1 MLWQRFWLDLCTEQ
15 VVSAKAWAN
24 QFLPCSSSGIALFG
38 MRTVQADSCLNS
50 EQIDTRFISVGGQ
63 EGGWGG
69 GGAFLAGDPNFTRV
83 CQESFFFTPPG
94 GTSVE
99 VHIRGLAHYL
109 QANNAFACQW
119 CVIPPICTST
129 TSTQV
134 ETQSRLWFFLPQRV
148 PSACRKSSHLP
159 IWNIESLKVPFCGR
173 EVIYTRWQL
182 IWAYD
187 WLCYTFVLPIWRHL
201 FL

>member
-1 MLWQRFWLDLCTEQ
+1 
-15 VVSAKAWAN
+15 
-24 QFLPCSSSGIALFG
+24 

-69 GGAFLAGDPNFTRV
+69 GGAFWAGDPNFTRV

-173 EVIYTRWQL
+173 EVIYTRWQRGHL
-182 IWAYD
+182 HTMAVI
-187 WLCYTFVLPIWRHL
+187 YTRWQRGHL
-201 FL
+201 RREVIYTRWQRGHGSHLHTMAERSSTHDGN

>member
-1 MLWQRFWLDLCTEQ
+1 LVPVL
-15 VVSAKAWAN
+15 S
-24 QFLPCSSSGIALFG
+24 
-38 MRTVQADSCLNS
+38 
-50 EQIDTRFISVGGQ
+50 
-63 EGGWGG
+63 GWGHRKGGLGGRG
-69 GGAFLAGDPNFTRV
+69 GGRGFQPKKFGPPVHL
-83 CQESFFFTPPG
+83 FFFTPPG

-173 EVIYTRWQL
+173 EVIYTRWQ
-182 IWAYD
+182 
-187 WLCYTFVLPIWRHL
+187 RGHGSHL
-201 FL
+201 HTMAERSSTHDGN